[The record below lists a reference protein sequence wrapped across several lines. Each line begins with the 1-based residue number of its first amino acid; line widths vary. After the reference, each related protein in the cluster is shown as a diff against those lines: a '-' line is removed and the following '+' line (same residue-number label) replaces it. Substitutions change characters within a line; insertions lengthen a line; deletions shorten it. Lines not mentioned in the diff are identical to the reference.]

1 MIKKRQ
7 STYSGK
13 RSPTLADVAKAA
25 NVSTAAASLGLSHDP
40 TKRKRVGEQTQNR
53 INEAATDLGYVHNR
67 AASQLRKARSDRVC
81 IVLER
86 LGVPFADQIAQDF
99 ETAAAKAG
107 LTSIIVTAENADEWR
122 RVLREVEAGL
132 ADAVFAEANSL
143 PFEQIEPLFQPLVDA
158 ERPCMIF
165 HQYAAPDGMSVVNFK
180 RADALVMALEH
191 LIAADH
197 RRLAYVCFNKN
208 DAASR
213 RLKALNDFYKS
224 HAPNLEPPLIL
235 EGASSRKGGAT
246 AVAEIL
252 NAQNRPTAIVTE
264 SDVSAVAIIHE
275 LQRSGFS
282 IPEDFAVIGCGNI
295 EGGQFCHPRL
305 TTIGP
310 KNINFAEQADHLMQR
325 VTNKSAPERFFIEW
339 TFYQRESG

>member
-1 MIKKRQ
+1 MTKKRQ
-7 STYSGK
+7 SKYSGK
-13 RSPTLADVAKAA
+13 RLPTLADVAKAA
-25 NVSTAAASLGLSHDP
+25 NVSTAAASLGLSRDP
-40 TKRKRVGEQTQNR
+40 AKLKRVGAQTQQR
-53 INEAATDLGYVHNR
+53 INEAAAALGYVQNQ

-99 ETAAAKAG
+99 EKAAAQAG
-107 LTSIIVTAENADEWR
+107 LTSIIVTAENVDEWR

-132 ADAVFAEANSL
+132 ADAVFAEANSV
-143 PFEQIEPLFQPLVDA
+143 PVEQIEPLFRPLLDA
-158 ERPCMIF
+158 GRPCMLF

-191 LIAADH
+191 VVAAGH
-197 RRLAYVCFNKN
+197 RQLAYVCF
-208 DAASR
+208 DAKDDSSR
-213 RLKALNDFYKS
+213 RLQALGDFYNRNTS
-224 HAPNLEPPLIL
+224 SLAPPLIL
-235 EGASSRKGGAT
+235 EGAHSRQGGAT
-246 AVAEIL
+246 AVAHIL
-252 NAQNRPTAIVTE
+252 ASKSRPTAILAE

-282 IPEDFAVIGCGNI
+282 VPDDFAVIGCGNI

-310 KNINFAEQADHLMQR
+310 ENVNFSEQADHLMRR
-325 VTNKSAPERFFIEW
+325 VIDKSAPERFFIEW
-339 TFYQRESG
+339 TFYERESG

>member
-1 MIKKRQ
+1 MTKKRQ
-7 STYSGK
+7 NTYPGK

-25 NVSTAAASLGLSHDP
+25 NVSTAAASLGLSQDP
-40 TKRKRVGEQTQNR
+40 AKLKRVGEQTQKR
-53 INEAATDLGYVHNR
+53 INDAAITLGYVHNR

-107 LTSIIVTAENADEWR
+107 LTSIIVTAENTDEWR

-132 ADAVFAEANSL
+132 ADAVFAEANGI
-143 PFEQIEPLFQPLVDA
+143 PFEQIEPLFRPLLDTG
-158 ERPCMIF
+158 RPCMVF

-191 LIAADH
+191 LAAAGH
-197 RRLAYVCFNKN
+197 RQLAYVCFDKN
-208 DAASR
+208 DATSR
-213 RLKALNDFYKS
+213 RLRALDDFYNQHTS
-224 HAPNLEPPLIL
+224 DLAPPLIL
-235 EGASSRKGGAT
+235 EGAHSRQGGAT
-246 AVAEIL
+246 AVANIL
-252 NAQNRPTAIVTE
+252 TSANRPTAILTE

-282 IPEDFAVIGCGNI
+282 VPEDFAVIGCGNI

-310 KNINFAEQADHLMQR
+310 ENINFAEQADHLMQR
-325 VTNKSAPERFFIEW
+325 VIDKSPPERFSIEW
-339 TFYQRESG
+339 TFYRRESG